1 MPRQLLDPCRQW
13 LVNQRF
19 HLRGESRRFVGDLN
33 STRSGTVVAA
43 FGRHY
48 EIELADSTTATGYP
62 LGKKSIYTC
71 GDEIELS
78 DDGQI
83 LKLHPRHTLLYR
95 GDGFREKLIA
105 SNVTQIIL
113 VVATNP
119 SFNDALLTRA
129 LVAAEHEGMQAL
141 IVLNK
146 CDLQNG
152 LAAARAL
159 LAPYIAL
166 GYRVIEMCAKQDVSE
181 LKLLLQ
187 NQVSVLV
194 GQSGMGK
201 STLTNALIPGALA
214 ATREVSVALDSGK
227 HTTTHA
233 RLYRLPVGAIQTP
246 AAGANTFPLPS
257 LPPREAE
264 SKACRAVERDRG
276 RGGDAH
282 VSSVGADNTPS
293 INAALIDCPG
303 LQEFGLAHLN
313 PAQIGHGFLEFRSLL
328 GQCRFR
334 DCQHRSEPGCA
345 IKAAI
350 ASGHVHPRRL
360 EHFHQLVA
368 ALGKGE

>member
-1 MPRQLLDPCRQW
+1 M
-13 LVNQRF
+13 
-19 HLRGESRRFVGDLN
+19 N
-33 STRSGTVVAA
+33 STRRGTVVAA

-48 EIELADSTTATGYP
+48 EIELADLTTATGYP

-83 LKLHPRHTLLYR
+83 LSLHPRRTLLYR
-95 GDGFREKLIA
+95 ADGFREKLIA

-113 VVATNP
+113 VVATDP
-119 SFNDALLTRA
+119 SFSDALLTRA

-146 CDLQNG
+146 CDLPDG
-152 LAAARAL
+152 LEAARAL
-159 LAPYIAL
+159 LAPYVAL
-166 GYRVIEMCAKQDVSE
+166 GYRVIAMSAKQDVGE
-181 LKLLLQ
+181 LKTLLQ
-187 NQVSVLV
+187 NHVSVLV

-214 ATREVSVALDSGK
+214 ATREVSIALDSGK

-233 RLYRLPVGAIQTP
+233 RLYRLPVGA
-246 AAGANTFPLPS
+246 
-257 LPPREAE
+257 
-264 SKACRAVERDRG
+264 
-276 RGGDAH
+276 GDTL
-282 VSSVGADNTPS
+282 SNG
-293 INAALIDCPG
+293 ALIDCPG
-303 LQEFGLAHLN
+303 LQEFGLSHLT

-345 IKAAI
+345 IKTALENGA
-350 ASGHVHPRRL
+350 VHPRRL

-368 ALGKGE
+368 ALGKA